1 MYIGEEGV
9 GKSKE
14 TGSFV
19 GQFEWVWLRLWTWTL
34 RKSIPQHSL
43 VLSTDIFSLSNLSDT
58 VTFMSKNFGF
68 PSWIHS
74 RRDRNLQTP
83 KRATSDE
90 RPRQV
95 PGSPAGVFQ
104 LFKQCNRKKGHYELV
119 FICKTAVK
127 IITITPRVKL
137 TVNVT
142 KRKLKQWVDS
152 FKFLWSFKPNLI
164 AKETDYS
171 SLSRFVSSW

>member
-1 MYIGEEGV
+1 MTIAVFLANQLTLNIIVLEISNTQPLSWKYRLRCVYIGEEGV

-34 RKSIPQHSL
+34 RRSIPQHSL

-74 RRDRNLQTP
+74 RRDRNLQIP
-83 KRATSDE
+83 KRATCDE

-95 PGSPAGVFQ
+95 PGSPGGVFQ

-119 FICKTAVK
+119 FICKTAVNHNNYPQGK
-127 IITITPRVKL
+127 A
-137 TVNVT
+137 NC
-142 KRKLKQWVDS
+142 
-152 FKFLWSFKPNLI
+152 
-164 AKETDYS
+164 
-171 SLSRFVSSW
+171 